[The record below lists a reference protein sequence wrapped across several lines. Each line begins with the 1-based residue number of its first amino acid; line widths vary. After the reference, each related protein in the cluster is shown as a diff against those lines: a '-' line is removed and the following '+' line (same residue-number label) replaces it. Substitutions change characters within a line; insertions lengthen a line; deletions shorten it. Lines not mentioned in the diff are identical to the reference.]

1 MSVLSRRRREL
12 RNKRI
17 FVVGVGVI
25 SYALAY
31 FWVESKVP
39 FTNNSIL
46 LQWLCIAF
54 GLVAGV
60 LGIIVGYYAV
70 EGWRR

>member
-1 MSVLSRRRREL
+1 MKGAPSERY
-12 RNKRI
+12 
-17 FVVGVGVI
+17 FVIAVGVI

-31 FWVESKVP
+31 FWIESKVP

-46 LQWLCIAF
+46 IQWACIAF
-54 GLVAGV
+54 GLAAGV

-70 EGWRR
+70 LNKRR